1 MKGGV
6 RHDINK
12 RRILRK
18 KSDLLKT
25 YGIYSLSV
33 CYGMYV
39 MYWFNKRLYPTEYS
53 SEEE

>member
-12 RRILRK
+12 RRTLRK
-18 KSDLLKT
+18 KSDLLRSYGLYVLT
-25 YGIYSLSV
+25 FSYGIL
-33 CYGMYV
+33 GI
-39 MYWFNKRLYPTEYS
+39 YWFNKWMYPKEYK

>member
-18 KSDLLKT
+18 KSDLLRSYGVYT
-25 YGIYSLSV
+25 LSISFAFFGIY
-33 CYGMYV
+33 C
-39 MYWFNKRLYPTEYS
+39 FNNWMNPREYQS
-53 SEEE
+53 KEE